1 MCINIL
7 IVIVIML
14 ININKFRST
23 FCVMD
28 NTEEKWIQWKN
39 EILSGNGYN
48 ERMKFYLNTRSDEK
62 CIVNYCLQSNK

>member
-1 MCINIL
+1 
-7 IVIVIML
+7 
-14 ININKFRST
+14 
-23 FCVMD
+23 MD